1 MPSDR
6 DSCRCLLFCRAASGD
21 HFQPAQN
28 NTCMFVLIAAF
39 TVCFVT
45 VLMSPTAARAQD
57 EAAIVRKMFKD
68 CVASG
73 GIANTN
79 YNAWVKQNGCICPP
93 STVGSGQVTCPSP
106 SGNTSS
112 SASTAASPM
121 VTLLQTYQKALD
133 QARAQ
138 EQAARNAA
146 TAYNDRVAA
155 GASQDSEMKED
166 SAQSDDL
173 ASYKARKANEALASQ
188 NAFANAH
195 SSASAFLSQSV
206 ANSSDSSAASPAVQK
221 AWKQLH
227 CLAYVSRIAFE
238 DLALNDITNFHD
250 VAAESSKGF
259 DGASMDVTCPAAPLP
274 NYGKQDMDN
283 VRNKL
288 KSDLDQAN
296 KIAQHLEQYHLP
308 KATLPPVPPDVAA
321 DPQLAAAWKV
331 QKALNAVDAQPNPG
345 KTQEEFIQIQK
356 DRDTIKNS
364 LMDSN
369 NAAGG
374 KFSSI
379 QVDLSGAGA
388 SAGSQGSSSTQS
400 PDQP

>member
-1 MPSDR
+1 
-6 DSCRCLLFCRAASGD
+6 
-21 HFQPAQN
+21 
-28 NTCMFVLIAAF
+28 MFVLIAAF
-39 TVCFVT
+39 TVCLVT
-45 VLMSPTAARAQD
+45 VLMSPTPARAQD
-57 EAAIVRKMFKD
+57 ESAVVSKMFKD

-73 GIANTN
+73 GIASSN
-79 YNAWVKQNGCICPP
+79 YNAWLKQNGCICPP
-93 STVGSGQVTCPSP
+93 STVGSGQVTCPGP
-106 SGNTSS
+106 SGNTTSP
-112 SASTAASPM
+112 ASTSASPM
-121 VTLLQTYQKALD
+121 VTLVQTYQKALD

-146 TAYNDRVAA
+146 TAFNDRVAA

-166 SAQSDDL
+166 SAQADDL
-173 ASYKARKANEALASQ
+173 ASYKARKANEALDSQ
-188 NAFANAH
+188 NAFASAH
-195 SSASAFLSQSV
+195 SSASALLNQSV

-238 DLALNDITNFHD
+238 DLALNDITDFHD

-259 DGASMDVTCPAAPLP
+259 DGASMDVTCPAAPVP
-274 NYGKQDMDN
+274 NYGKEAMDN

-288 KSDLDQAN
+288 KRDLDQAN

-308 KATLPPVPPDVAA
+308 QTTLPPVPPDVAA

-331 QKALNAVDAQPNPG
+331 QKALNAVDAMPNPG
-345 KTQEEFIQIQK
+345 KTPEEFIQIQK

-374 KFSSI
+374 KFGSI

-388 SAGSQGSSSTQS
+388 SAGSQGSSSSQS
-400 PDQP
+400 PVQP

>member
-6 DSCRCLLFCRAASGD
+6 DACRCPLFCRAVFSD
-21 HFQPAQN
+21 ILQPAQN
-28 NTCMFVLIAAF
+28 RTWMLILVAAF
-39 TVCFVT
+39 SGCFVT
-45 VLMSPTAARAQD
+45 VLMSPTSARAQD
-57 EAAIVRKMFKD
+57 ESAVVSKMFSD

-73 GIANTN
+73 GIANSN
-79 YNAWVKQNGCICPP
+79 YNGWVKQNGCICPG
-93 STVGSGQVTCPSP
+93 STVGSGHVTCSNS
-106 SGNTSS
+106 SGNTTSP
-112 SASTAASPM
+112 ASTAASPM

-166 SAQSDDL
+166 SAQADDL
-173 ASYKARKANEALASQ
+173 ASYKTRKANEALANQ

-195 SSASAFLSQSV
+195 SSASAFLDQSV
-206 ANSSDSSAASPAVQK
+206 ANSSDSSGARPAVQK
-221 AWKQLH
+221 AWNQLH

-238 DLALNDITNFHD
+238 DLALNDMTNFRD

-259 DGASMDVTCPAAPLP
+259 DGAAMDVTCPAAPVP
-274 NYGKQDMDN
+274 NYGKAEMDK

-288 KSDLDQAN
+288 KRDLDQAS

-308 KATLPPVPPDVAA
+308 QATLPSVPPDVAA

-356 DRDTIKNS
+356 DRDIIKNS

-369 NAAGG
+369 NAADG
-374 KFSSI
+374 KFGSI
-379 QVDLSGAGA
+379 QVDLGGAGA
-388 SAGSQGSSSTQS
+388 SVSSQGASS
-400 PDQP
+400 PQPPAQP